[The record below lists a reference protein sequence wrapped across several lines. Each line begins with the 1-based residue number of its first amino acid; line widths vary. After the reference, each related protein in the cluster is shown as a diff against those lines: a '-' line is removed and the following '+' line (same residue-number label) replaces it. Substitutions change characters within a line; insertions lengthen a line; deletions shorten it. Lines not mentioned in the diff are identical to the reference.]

1 MAFVY
6 SNRARL
12 RGGFGRP
19 IVQVLFVASCLLSI
33 VSFYTTQQG
42 MALYLSGW
50 FSFLASLGV
59 QLSLVMVAW
68 LVGFTRKSRALL
80 IVVYA
85 ICAVVSIAFSYVSL
99 YTWFT
104 ARERPALLQRALYDE
119 LTGTAAS
126 TDQLLSQAVTNGK
139 RYVLALEELT
149 AAEKTHGHISRARDA
164 DPFLNRIREAVA
176 KEAQTY
182 QDNYQEG
189 AGLGVRYTAFDRYT
203 RLTGQTITD
212 LESTR
217 QALSGF
223 RAQLRPDTPTETQ
236 LRQFHAVFD
245 PIPWTSVAELLPG
258 QKLEKPTPPSYSQYV
273 ERSSSGQEDLMR
285 AFEELVSSPTSRH
298 VFSLLLATFIDL
310 LIFLV
315 AYAAGPYFYGESEER
330 WLAAAAALD
339 STDPQI
345 FVRDLLR
352 KLRSGARGLPEVDA
366 SALSPGEQ
374 QLCLL
379 LVAKGFATISNSD
392 GQLVYLFAGDI
403 HERLFENLA
412 DQGLPL
418 RAATRGAAAQA

>member
-149 AAEKTHGHISRARDA
+149 AAEKTHGHISQARDA
-164 DPFLNRIREAVA
+164 DPYLNRIREAVA

-182 QDNYQEG
+182 RDNYQEG

-203 RLTGQTITD
+203 KLTGQTVTD

-236 LRQFHAVFD
+236 LRQFHGVFD
-245 PIPWTSVAELLPG
+245 QIPWASVSELLPG
-258 QKLEKPTPPSYSQYV
+258 QKLDKPIPPSYSKYV
-273 ERSSSGQEDLMR
+273 EQSSSGQEDLMR

-298 VFSLLLATFIDL
+298 VFSLLLAAFIDL

-330 WLAAAAALD
+330 WLAAGAALD
-339 STDPQI
+339 STDPQV

-352 KLRSGARGLPEVDA
+352 KLRSGIRGLPEVDA
-366 SALSPGEQ
+366 SELSPGEQ

-379 LVAKGFATISNSD
+379 LVAKGLATTSKSD
-392 GQLVYLFAGDI
+392 GRLVYLFASDI